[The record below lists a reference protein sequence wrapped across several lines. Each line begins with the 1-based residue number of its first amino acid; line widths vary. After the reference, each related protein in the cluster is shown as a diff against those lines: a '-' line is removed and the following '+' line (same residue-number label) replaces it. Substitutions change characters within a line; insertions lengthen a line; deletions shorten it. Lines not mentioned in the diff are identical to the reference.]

1 MISNTIA
8 TVANEDAGGLLLL
21 LVIALS
27 FGVREL
33 YEWLKDVT
41 YYRARTIV
49 RNRDEVTK

>member
-1 MISNTIA
+1 MITNLIA
-8 TVANEDAGGLLLL
+8 TVRNEDIGGVLLL

-33 YEWLKDVT
+33 IEWLKDVS

-49 RNRDEVTK
+49 RNRDEATK